1 MADDE
6 ASEAGALERARQGD
20 PEAYA
25 ELYRRHKD
33 AVYRYAYYLSWDPA
47 AAEECLA
54 EAYSRAWRALP
65 GYRPERPFR
74 AYLLAI
80 VRNLH
85 RGRLAAAASAGLPLE
100 AALGVA
106 GPSEEP
112 CDALQR
118 EELRRSVRSA
128 VDRLSE
134 PLRSVVV
141 LARLEGLK
149 NREVAELLGIP
160 EGTVES
166 RLSAAYAKLRA
177 SLAAAGG
184 SRATQGR
191 GR

>member
-1 MADDE
+1 MADE
-6 ASEAGALERARQGD
+6 YASEAGTLGRARQGD

-33 AVYRYAYYLSWDPA
+33 AVFRYAYYLSWDGA
-47 AAEECLA
+47 LA
-54 EAYSRAWRALP
+54 EDYLVDAFSRAWRALP

-85 RGRLAAAASAGLPLE
+85 RDRLAAGAAAGLPLE
-100 AALGVA
+100 KAMAVA
-106 GPSEEP
+106 SPSEGP
-112 CDALQR
+112 CEAIQR
-118 EELRRSVRSA
+118 EELRRTVREA

-149 NREVAELLGIP
+149 NREVADLLAIP

-177 SLAAAGG
+177 SLAAARGP
-184 SRATQGR
+184 RVNQGR
-191 GR
+191 RS